1 MVVIL
6 TVKMICTE
14 QQPNYCNGGDI
25 ENEIEQQP
33 NSSYRGSQ

>member
-6 TVKMICTE
+6 IVKMICTE
-14 QQPNYCNGGDI
+14 QQTNYCNGVDI

-33 NSSYRGSQ
+33 NQSYHGSQ

>member
-6 TVKMICTE
+6 ICTE
-14 QQPNYCNGGDI
+14 QQPNYDNGGDI

-33 NSSYRGSQ
+33 NHNYHGSQ